1 MSHAARRTPCWQGR
15 ITSGSRFPRGDRPLD
30 FLAGR
35 NLGGFK
41 IVSFLKIEPEFGG
54 PTEPPCQSKR
64 CVSRY
69 GAATS
74 NDFRHAVRWNTQL
87 FRQLTRTHSEFR
99 QNIFRD
105 YLARVDRSSSWVIH
119 RCFFRSVVIN
129 DFNGNC
135 LGFSTAPLEA
145 DAPLIVDSNAEL
157 PGAISS
163 KRLESVTRNDRQ
175 CLERSRRLDR
185 CESTAR
191 GALEAGKCC
200 DEIATSEAFGPPIAI
215 STVHAHAE

>member
-1 MSHAARRTPCWQGR
+1 MLLSL
-15 ITSGSRFPRGDRPLD
+15 SGNQRFQWKLPGL
-30 FLAGR
+30 
-35 NLGGFK
+35 
-41 IVSFLKIEPEFGG
+41 
-54 PTEPPCQSKR
+54 Q
-64 CVSRY
+64 Y
-69 GAATS
+69 
-74 NDFRHAVRWNTQL
+74 
-87 FRQLTRTHSEFR
+87 
-99 QNIFRD
+99 
-105 YLARVDRSSSWVIH
+105 RS
-119 RCFFRSVVIN
+119 
-129 DFNGNC
+129 
-135 LGFSTAPLEA
+135 LEA